1 MQKGEILRLIKETIA
16 KTIPS
21 GAKVILFGSQARGD
35 AKEDSDWDILIL
47 LNKDKVELDD
57 HDYISYPFFELGWNI
72 DVQIHPILYT
82 FKDWMERSISTRIR
96 FVSVRIFLTR
106 FAGRKNGRNISV
118 VSAARRIHCVHCVR
132 HRITPTH

>member
-1 MQKGEILRLIKETIA
+1 MQKEEILRLIKETIA

-57 HDYISYPFFELGWNI
+57 HDYISYSFFVLGWNI
-72 DVQIHPILYT
+72 DVHSHPILYT
-82 FKDWMERSISTRIR
+82 FKDWMESS
-96 FVSVRIFLTR
+96 FSPFY
-106 FAGRKNGRNISV
+106 KNVEREGIDL
-118 VSAARRIHCVHCVR
+118 C
-132 HRITPTH
+132 